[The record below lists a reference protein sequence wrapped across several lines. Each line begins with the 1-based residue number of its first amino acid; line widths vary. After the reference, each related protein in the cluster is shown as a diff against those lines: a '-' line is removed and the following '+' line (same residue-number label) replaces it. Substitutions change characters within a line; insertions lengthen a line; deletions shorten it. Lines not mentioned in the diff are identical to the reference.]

1 MAGAGNFLITSNY
14 PTDKI
19 VWMYEGEATTD
30 EFGTIDEIIPNTLGA
45 EILATGIWTVD
56 NWQTVYMATTTTH
69 NGQIYSRFSMLRSN
83 DSEFEFRAY
92 CANPDGTDMDGATV
106 KYRLWGFLNEATTQ
120 NVFVEETAGQS
131 ENKFIKDSRLGY
143 PKLFMEGF
151 ADASQGTQTVY
162 HNLGFKPFVEIWYEL
177 PDGWYQLDYM
187 DFTTNG
193 TEWTVHNTDSVLEF
207 NGDGYTNYNY
217 YYRIYADE

>member
-30 EFGTIDEIIPNTLGA
+30 EFGTIDEIIPNTLGLG
-45 EILATGIWTVD
+45 IMATGIWTVD
-56 NWQTVYMATTTTH
+56 DWTTVYMSTTTTH
-69 NGQIYSRFSMLRSN
+69 NGQVYSRFSMLRSN
-83 DSEFEFRAY
+83 SSEIEFRAY
-92 CANPDGTDMDGATV
+92 CTNPDGTDMAGATV

-120 NVFVEETAGQS
+120 NIFVEETAGQS

-151 ADASQGTQTVY
+151 ADATQGTQTIY
-162 HNLGFKPFVEIWYEL
+162 HNLGFMPFVEIWYEL

-187 DFTTNG
+187 DFTADG
-193 TEWTVHNTDSVLEF
+193 SEWTVHNNSSVLEF
-207 NGDGYTNYNY
+207 NGAGYTNYKY